1 MSEKTSLFKKILKG
15 AFVSIL
21 VLLIGAIAAPFLFKD
36 KILAKVKTVINENV
50 NAKVDF
56 KEVDISVW
64 RHFPSISFGLKNLN
78 VLGINEFDGVKLL
91 GADNFDI
98 TMDFWSVWSGGNP
111 YRINSIHL
119 DKPYINVVTLSN
131 GNANYLITK
140 PDTAVKKQTPA
151 TAFKLNLNEYSI
163 KDGHII
169 YDDRKGGIYTD
180 LDHLNHNG
188 SGDLAT
194 DLYDLKTH
202 TDIKAFTCKMGNM
215 TYLSK
220 AKANLD
226 AKFNVDMKNMKF
238 TLKDNSAQ
246 LNDMKLN
253 LDGWL
258 QLLKEDIKMDF
269 KFNAPSNDFKNLLS
283 IIPGA
288 YTDKFKDVKT
298 SGKFKFDGFVK
309 GTYNGVKNI
318 LPVFS
323 INTLVENGQFQY
335 PSLPLAVT
343 DIHTDIKVLSPSSNF
358 DEVAVDV
365 PKFHIKLGTNPF
377 DAVFHL
383 RTPMSDPDVDMKA
396 NGILNLADL
405 SKAFPME
412 NIQNLNGLITANLA
426 VKTRMSYIDKKQYE
440 KVNMAG
446 GLKTENMNVAM
457 KDMPAVFINAMSMN
471 FTPNNVKLDNFDGK
485 LGKSDLRANGTIDNI
500 LAYFSPNR
508 TMTGN
513 LTVNSNFF
521 DANEWMKPTPAAAT
535 PANTGKTA
543 TDVAPAKPFDRFDF
557 TMNGQMNKI
566 LYEKY
571 DITSSVAKGHFTP
584 SKFLLSDFAT
594 TINGSDVRGNGV
606 LNNVFNWMFDKQTLS
621 GELNVA
627 SNYMDLNQFM
637 TPQPVAT
644 QPTTAPNT
652 ATEVLRIPHNMDL
665 VLTAN
670 MKKVLY
676 TNLDLSNLTG
686 KILVKDQTVRM
697 EGVNMNTLGG
707 AIGMT
712 GGYDS
717 KPQNPKFDFAYN
729 FKGVE
734 FQKSFNTFNTFQ
746 KLAPIG
752 QYINGKFNNELH
764 MTGEL
769 GKDMMPNLN
778 ALTMDGFLHTVQAV
792 IAGFKPLEEIGNK
805 LNMEELKRFEFK
817 DTKNW
822 LEVKNG
828 NVIIKEFDQK
838 VKDIAMKISGT
849 HSLTNEMNYIIK
861 AKIPR
866 KLLEKNPIG
875 SAASSGFN
883 VLLKEAGK
891 YGVNIQN
898 SAFVNVQFN
907 LTGSSLAPKVAMK
920 VLGGD
925 GQSTVQDVVKE
936 QANAVVNKAKDSV
949 ATRANQ
955 ELDKLKEKA
964 KLEADKA
971 VEAATQAAKAKVE
984 EAKAK
989 AAEELKKRA
998 GEVVKDKV
1006 GQEVGKKVDE
1016 QLQKVGGDKLKTET
1030 DKLKSKLDQWDP
1042 FGKKKPQENG
1052 GNN

>member
-1 MSEKTSLFKKILKG
+1 MSEKKSGLKKILKG
-15 AFVSIL
+15 AFISVF

-36 KILAKVKTVINENV
+36 KILNKVKTVINEKV

-64 RHFPSISFGLKNLN
+64 RHFPSLSFGLKNLN

-98 TMDFWSVWSGGNP
+98 TMDFWSVWTGGNP
-111 YRINSIHL
+111 YKVNSIHL

-131 GNANYLITK
+131 GNANYMITK
-140 PDTAVKKQTPA
+140 PDTVKTQAPA

-163 KDGHII
+163 TDGHII

-180 LDHLNHNG
+180 LDHINHNG

-253 LDGWL
+253 LDGWVQML
-258 QLLKEDIKMDF
+258 TQDMKMDF
-269 KFNAPSNDFKNLLS
+269 KFNAPSNDFKSLLS

-309 GTYNGVKNI
+309 GTFNSSKNI

-323 INTLVENGQFQY
+323 INTVVENGKFQY
-335 PSLPLAVT
+335 PSLPLEVA
-343 DIHTDIKVLSPSSNF
+343 DINTDIKVLSPSSNF

-365 PKFHIKLGTNPF
+365 PKFHIKLGANPF

-383 RTPMSDPDVDMKA
+383 RTPMSDPDVDMKV

-412 NIQNLNGLITANLA
+412 NIKNLNGLITSNLA

-440 KVNMAG
+440 KVNMSG
-446 GLKTENMNVAM
+446 SLKTENMNVVM
-457 KDMPAVFINAMSMN
+457 KDMPAVLINAMQMD
-471 FTPNNVKLDNFDGK
+471 FTPNNVKLGNFDAK

-513 LTVNSNFF
+513 LTVNSTFF
-521 DANEWMKPTPAAAT
+521 DANEWMKPAPAAAT

-557 TMNGQMNKI
+557 TVNGQMNKI

-571 DITSSVAKGHFTP
+571 DITNSVAKGHFTP
-584 SKFLLSDFAT
+584 NKFLLSDFGT
-594 TINGSDVRGNGV
+594 TINGSDVRGKGV
-606 LNNVFNWMFDKQTLS
+606 LNNVFNWMFDKQILS
-621 GELNVA
+621 GELNIA

-652 ATEVLRIPHNMDL
+652 ATEVFRVPNNMDL
-665 VLTAN
+665 VLTTN

-676 TNLDLSNLTG
+676 TNMDLSNITG
-686 KILVKDQTVRM
+686 KMLVKDQMVRM

-707 AIGMT
+707 SIGMT

-752 QYINGKFNNELH
+752 QYINGKFDKELH

-778 ALTMDGFLHTVQAV
+778 TLSANGFLHTIQAV
-792 IAGFKPLEEIGNK
+792 ISGFKPLEEIGNK
-805 LNMEELKRFEFK
+805 LNMEELKKFEFK

-822 LEVKNG
+822 LELKNG

-838 VKDIAMKISGT
+838 VKDIAMKISGS

-866 KLLEKNPIG
+866 KMLEKNAVG
-875 SAASSGFN
+875 AAASSGFN
-883 VLLKEAGK
+883 VLLKEASK

-925 GQSTVQDVVKE
+925 GQSTVQDVVKD
-936 QANAVVNKAKDSV
+936 QANAMVNKAKDSV
-949 ATRANQ
+949 TTRANQ

-964 KLEADKA
+964 KQEADKA
-971 VEAATQAAKAKVE
+971 LEAATQAAKAKVD

-1006 GQEVGKKVDE
+1006 GEEVGKKVDE
-1016 QLQKVGGDKLKTET
+1016 QLEKVGGDKVKKEA
-1030 DKLKSKLDQWDP
+1030 DKLKDKLDKWDP

>member
-1 MSEKTSLFKKILKG
+1 MNQKKSVFKKIFQWTAL
-15 AFVSIL
+15 SL
-21 VLLIGAIAAPFLFKD
+21 SVLLASAIAAPFLFKD
-36 KILAKVKTVINENV
+36 KILAKVKTVINENI

-78 VLGINEFDGVKLL
+78 VLGIKEFDGVKLL

-98 TMDFWSVWSGGNP
+98 TMDFWSVWTGGNP
-111 YRINSIHL
+111 YKINSIHL

-140 PDTAVKKQTPA
+140 PDTVKKQAPA
-151 TAFKLNLNEYSI
+151 TAFKLNLNAYSI
-163 KDGHII
+163 TDGHII
-169 YDDRKGGIYTD
+169 YDDRKGGMYSD
-180 LDHLNHNG
+180 LEHINHTG

-202 TDIKAFTCKMGNM
+202 TDIQAFTVRLGTM

-246 LNDMKLN
+246 LNEMKLN

-258 QLLKEDIKMDF
+258 QMLAQDMKMDF
-269 KFNAPSNDFKNLLS
+269 KFNAPSNDFKSLLS

-323 INTLVENGQFQY
+323 INTNVQNGQFQY

-343 DIHTDIKVLSPSSNF
+343 DINTDIKVLSPSSNF

-365 PKFHIKLGTNPF
+365 PKFHMKLGTNPF

-383 RTPMSDPDVDMKA
+383 RTPMSDPDVDAKV

-405 SKAFPME
+405 SKAFPMD
-412 NIQNLNGLITANLA
+412 NIKNLNGLITANLA
-426 VKTRMSYIDKKQYE
+426 MKTRMSYIDKKQYE

-457 KDMPAVFINAMSMN
+457 KDMPTVLINAMQMD
-471 FTPNNVKLDNFDGK
+471 FTPNNVKLAHFDGK
-485 LGKSDLRANGTIDNI
+485 LGKSDLRASGTIDNI

-513 LTVNSNFF
+513 LTMNSTFF
-521 DANEWMKPTPAAAT
+521 DANEWMKPAPAAKT
-535 PANTGKTA
+535 PENTGKTA
-543 TDVAPAKPFDRFDF
+543 TDVPPAKPFDRFDF
-557 TMNGQMNKI
+557 TINGQMNKI

-571 DITSSVAKGHFTP
+571 EITNSLAKGHFKP
-584 SKFLLSDFAT
+584 NQFLLSDFAT
-594 TINGSDVRGNGV
+594 TINGSDMRGKGV
-606 LNNVFNWMFDKQTLS
+606 LNNVFNWMFDKQKLS
-621 GELNVA
+621 GDLNIA

-637 TPQPVAT
+637 TAQPVASQANT
-644 QPTTAPNT
+644 QPNQ
-652 ATEVLRIPHNMDL
+652 ATQVFRVPDNMDL
-665 VLTAN
+665 ILTGN

-676 TNLDLSNLTG
+676 TNMDLSNITG
-686 KILVKDQTVRM
+686 KIFVKDQTVRM

-707 AIGMT
+707 SIGMQ

-746 KLAPIG
+746 KMAPIG
-752 QYINGKFNNELH
+752 QYINGKFDKELH

-778 ALTMDGFLHTVQAV
+778 TLSADGFLHTIQAV
-792 IAGFKPLEEIGNK
+792 ISGFKPLEEIGNK
-805 LNMEELKRFEFK
+805 LNLEELKKWEFK

-822 LEVKNG
+822 LELKNG

-838 VKDIAMKISGT
+838 VKDIAMKISGS
-849 HSLTNEMNYIIK
+849 HSLANEMNYIIK

-866 KLLEKNPIG
+866 KMLEKNGIG
-875 SAASSGFN
+875 AAASSGFN
-883 VLLKEAGK
+883 VLLKEASK

-925 GQSTVQDVVKE
+925 GQSTVQDVVKA
-936 QANAVVNKAKDSV
+936 QATAVANKAKDSV
-949 ATRANQ
+949 ANRANQ
-955 ELDKLKEKA
+955 ELDKLKDKA
-964 KLEADKA
+964 KQEADKA
-971 VEAATQAAKAKVE
+971 VDKATGVVKAKVDE
-984 EAKAK
+984 VKDK

-1016 QLQKVGGDKLKTET
+1016 QLEKVGGDKLKKET
-1030 DKLKSKLDQWDP
+1030 DKLKDKLDKWDP
-1042 FGKKKPQENG
+1042 FGRKKPQPQEG